1 MDSFRDTY
9 KSIIHVGLKLVT
21 DMLRPQGV
29 GVSDDDYDIRLLSF
43 FSIFH
48 IGLLLGSALIYLQ
61 HTRAHLFISNG

>member
-21 DMLRPQGV
+21 DMLRPRGA

-43 FSIFH
+43 FFYFSHRIIVGKCTYIPTTYKGTF
-48 IGLLLGSALIYLQ
+48 IY
-61 HTRAHLFISNG
+61 ING